1 MRSEIVNL
9 HNKIGATTIYVTHDQ
24 TEAMTMATKVVV
36 MSRGFIQQIGTP
48 KEVYNQPKNLF
59 VAKFIGSPTMNFFE
73 ASYEKGKIIL
83 SNPKI
88 EIAVSESFIA
98 RHDACY
104 KNRIKEFKQLF
115 DDFDENSAD
124 YIKKIQS
131 ALADDKKIITVQRKK
146 SLFTFL
152 KNIGKKAEQKKPFE
166 TERAIAT
173 EKLEQLEQ
181 SLAAS
186 HKIILGIRPEKIRI
200 KHITEE
206 EAKKGGIIVQATVC
220 ELLGSEYNVHFTLF
234 GKDVIATVGVEEELA
249 TGQLFK
255 VELNETDLYAF
266 DPVTGDVI

>member
-1 MRSEIVNL
+1 M
-9 HNKIGATTIYVTHDQ
+9 Q
-24 TEAMTMATKVVV
+24 
-36 MSRGFIQQIGTP
+36 
-48 KEVYNQPKNLF
+48 
-59 VAKFIGSPTMNFFE
+59 
-73 ASYEKGKIIL
+73 
-83 SNPKI
+83 
-88 EIAVSESFIA
+88 
-98 RHDACY
+98 
-104 KNRIKEFKQLF
+104 
-115 DDFDENSAD
+115 
-124 YIKKIQS
+124 
-131 ALADDKKIITVQRKK
+131 
-146 SLFTFL
+146 
-152 KNIGKKAEQKKPFE
+152 QKKPFE